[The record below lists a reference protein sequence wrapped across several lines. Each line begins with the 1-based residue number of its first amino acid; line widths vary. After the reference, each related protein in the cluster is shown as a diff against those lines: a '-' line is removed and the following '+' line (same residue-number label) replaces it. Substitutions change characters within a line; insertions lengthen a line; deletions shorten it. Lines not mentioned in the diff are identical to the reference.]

1 MSEKR
6 IVSKEEFERALK
18 RLAELNAE
26 QNTLFIRHLVTED
39 EQPLLKWVIKNHEEV
54 ERLSKIIE
62 AYGKKGKS

>member
-6 IVSKEEFERALK
+6 IVSKEEFERAFK